1 MKKIGFIDYYLD
13 EWHAN
18 EYPAMIARL
27 GGDAFTVAYAYG
39 KIDSPLGGLTNA
51 QWADKYGVTLC
62 DTIEE
67 VVEKSDCLIVLAP
80 DNAEQHVALTEC
92 ALKSGKPVFID
103 KTFSATKADAEAI
116 FAFAEA
122 GNAPCFS
129 SSALRFSPKLNA
141 VETDGIRCVVG
152 IGCGAP
158 DQYLV
163 HQLEPI
169 ATLMGCDFDSV
180 MYLQNNDVPS
190 WVLRFADGR
199 TAQFTLS
206 TDAPF
211 DFKVCY
217 QDRTVDLM
225 VDDNFFDYEIQ
236 KILHMFETGEVAV
249 DHRDTVAIMAAREAC
264 LTAMATPFAWVAV

>member
-18 EYPAMIARL
+18 EYPGMIARL
-27 GGDAFTVAYAYG
+27 DGDNFTVAYAYG

-51 QWADKYGVTLC
+51 QWAEKHGVTLC

-92 ALKSGKPVFID
+92 ALRSGKPVFID
-103 KTFSATKADAEAI
+103 KTFSANKADAETI
-116 FAFAEA
+116 FAFAKE
-122 GNAPCFS
+122 GGAPCFS

-141 VETDGIRCVVG
+141 VKKEGICHIVG

-169 ATLMGCDFDSV
+169 ATLMGTAFDSV
-180 MYLQNNDVPS
+180 MYLPSTVPS
-190 WVLRFADGR
+190 WTLRFADGR
-199 TAQFTLS
+199 TAMFTLS
-206 TDAPF
+206 VDAPF

-217 QDRTVDLM
+217 ADGTADVA
-225 VDDNFFDYEIQ
+225 VDDNFFDYEIK
-236 KILHMFETGEVAV
+236 KILHMFNTGEAAV
-249 DHRDTVAIMAAREAC
+249 DAADTIAIMAAREAC
-264 LTAMATPFAWVAV
+264 LKAMDTPLAWVAV